1 MRENGAMNAAQ
12 LVPSTQSAT
21 IVRFRPMQAPS
32 LPFFIALLGVVALTI
47 ILAAAWSALL
57 TIAFA
62 FAAALLTLPIVNRLE
77 RAGIRRSVGALLV
90 VAAILLV
97 FVILVGLV
105 ASVVVG
111 QGPSFVAA
119 VPQMLETVRAQYDSL
134 ALPVWLRSS
143 LDSGLVMASQAVQ
156 GTDLSHLLLGVVE
169 SVIGFAGV
177 LVGLSIVP
185 FFMYY
190 VLVDEPQTTSRFY
203 RGLPAPWRV
212 HVDKVV
218 EIFRRDFAD
227 YFRAEFIVGATVGTA
242 IAVGML
248 IIGSIVGGPLVEFAL
263 FLGLVA
269 AVMEL
274 LPSIGPVISF
284 VPALLLAATTS
295 PTAVVL
301 VSIYYFAT
309 FNIESSFLVPSIEG
323 KIIDF
328 DRASVLVLIA
338 VGFALGGIV
347 GGVLALPIAAVA
359 RDLFAY
365 TFHTAQVESAVESNS

>member
-1 MRENGAMNAAQ
+1 MP
-12 LVPSTQSAT
+12 LV
-21 IVRFRPMQAPS
+21 
-32 LPFFIALLGVVALTI
+32 IALLAIVAVII

-62 FAAALLTLPIVNRLE
+62 FALALLTLPIVNRLE
-77 RAGIRRSVGALLV
+77 RAGVRRSVGALIV
-90 VAAILLV
+90 VGGILLV
-97 FVILVGLV
+97 LVLLVGLT
-105 ASVVVG
+105 ASVVVS

-119 VPQMLETVRAQYDSL
+119 VPPMLDTLRSQYE
-134 ALPVWLRSS
+134 ALGMPAWLRTS
-143 LDSGLVMASQAVQ
+143 LDSGIAMLSQAVESA
-156 GTDLSHLLLGVVE
+156 DLSHVVLGVVE
-169 SVIGFAGV
+169 GVIGFAGV

-190 VLVDEPQTTSRFY
+190 VLVDEPETSSRFY

-227 YFRAEFIVGATVGTA
+227 YFRAEFIVGATVGVA
-242 IAVGML
+242 IAVGMM
-248 IIGSIVGGPLVEFAL
+248 IIGTIVGGPLAEFAL

-284 VPALLLAATTS
+284 VPALLIAATTS
-295 PTAVVL
+295 PAAVVL

-347 GGVLALPIAAVA
+347 GGVLALPIGAIV

-365 TFHTAQVESAVESNS
+365 TFETAEAESAVVANS